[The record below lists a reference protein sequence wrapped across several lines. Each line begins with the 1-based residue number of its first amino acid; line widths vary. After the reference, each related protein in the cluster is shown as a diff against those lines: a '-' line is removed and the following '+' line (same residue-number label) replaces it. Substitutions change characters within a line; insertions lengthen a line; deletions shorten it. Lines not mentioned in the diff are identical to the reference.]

1 MRKTLLFL
9 VLVFALIQGQA
20 QSINQIIT
28 DPDIDR
34 EILIG
39 EINEEGLE
47 NPIFVEDWQNKYDIY
62 LPDKVIAKK
71 LKKFFKKNKD
81 ITIKVFLASWCGDS
95 QEHLPDF
102 VKLLDKIK
110 FKNVKYYALDRQK
123 SMNVYDFIDL
133 SQFNI
138 ERVPTF
144 IIYKGEEEIGRIIET
159 PKASLE
165 RDLWEILSNK

>member
-1 MRKTLLFL
+1 MQN
-9 VLVFALIQGQA
+9 FALIQSQA
-20 QSINQIIT
+20 QNINQIIF

-47 NPIFVEDWQNKYDIY
+47 NPIFVEDWQDKYDIY

-71 LKKFFKKNKD
+71 LKRFFKKSKD
-81 ITIKVFLASWCGDS
+81 ISIKVFLASWCDDS

-102 VKLLDKIK
+102 VKLLDRTK
-110 FKNVKYYALDRQK
+110 FKTVKYYALDRQK
-123 SMNVYDFIDL
+123 SMDTYDFINL

-144 IIYKGEEEIGRIIET
+144 IIYKGNEEIGRIIET

-165 RDLWEILSNK
+165 KDLWEIVSKI